1 MATLAQ
7 MSLGNMLSLLTQN
20 PNTVVFGLTTS
31 DYPNGITRVA
41 LLAAFGVKAN
51 VATNFDNLGNA
62 PTGKFMTQVYAPGIL
77 LTAGEQVNGGLQDS
91 ETYQPNADGVGA
103 VSLPVSS
110 PSGVSSSAVPVN
122 GNTNTGTIGGTT
134 GEFSPPGDCAA
145 VATAAIVSGP
155 PSIGVAFAGPAGLV
169 NTPTQVQ

>member
-20 PNTVVFGLTTS
+20 PGVAVFGMTSS
-31 DYPNGITRVA
+31 DYPNGITRTA
-41 LLAAFGVKAN
+41 LLAAFKVAAN

-62 PTGKFMTQVYAPGIL
+62 PTGKFMTQVYGPGL
-77 LTAGEQVNGGLQDS
+77 VVSGGTVNGGLQDK
-91 ETYQPNADGVGA
+91 ETYQPNPNGVGA

-110 PSGVSSSAVPVN
+110 PSQVSSSAVPVN

-134 GEFSPPGDCAA
+134 GEYSPPGDCGA

-169 NTPTQVQ
+169 NNPTQVQ

>member
-20 PNTVVFGLTTS
+20 PGVAVFGMTSS
-31 DYPNGITRVA
+31 DYPNGITRTA
-41 LLAAFGVKAN
+41 LLAAFKVAAN

-62 PTGKFMTQVYAPGIL
+62 PTGKFMTQVYGPGL
-77 LTAGEQVNGGLQDS
+77 VVSGGTVNGGLQDK
-91 ETYQPNADGVGA
+91 ETYQPNPNGVGA
-103 VSLPVSS
+103 ASLPVSS
-110 PSGVSSSAVPVN
+110 GSAVLGTPPVS
-122 GNTNTGTIGGTT
+122 NTVNTGTIGGTT

-169 NTPTQVQ
+169 NNPTQVQ

>member
-1 MATLAQ
+1 

-20 PNTVVFGLTTS
+20 PGVAVFGMTSS
-31 DYPNGITRVA
+31 DYPNGITRTA
-41 LLAAFGVKAN
+41 LLAAFKIAIQN
-51 VATNFDNLGNA
+51 NA
-62 PTGKFMTQVYAPGIL
+62 LYDTLTGKWNSQVYGPGL
-77 LTAGEQVNGGLQDS
+77 VVSGGTVNGGLQDK
-91 ETYQPNADGVGA
+91 ETYQPNPNGVGA
-103 VSLPVSS
+103 ASLPVSS
-110 PSGVSSSAVPVN
+110 PSQVSSSAVPVN

-134 GEFSPPGDCAA
+134 GEFSPPGDCGA